1 MPRKSRFAPITS
13 TVLAAVFVL
22 ASGAEIAAADL
33 TVGVSWSN
41 FHEERWKTDEAAIV
55 AELERQGARYVSA
68 DAQSSPEKQAS
79 DIESLIAR
87 GVDALIILP
96 HDAQALVPVVRAAQ
110 REGIPVLAYDR
121 LIELPGVVY
130 ISFENR
136 EIGRMQ
142 ARELLRSVP
151 KGRYAFIKGSP
162 QDPNANTVH
171 GGQLD
176 VLQAVID
183 AGEIEVVGD
192 QYVDGWLPELAQRTM
207 EQILTANND
216 AVDAVVCSNDG
227 MAGGVVAAL
236 SAQGLAGI
244 PVSGQDADHAAL
256 NRIARGTQTVT
267 VWKDV
272 RELGRNAATAA
283 LHLAKGG
290 AAQTLAGR
298 IDWSGGAG
306 GLQLDA
312 VLLKPVSITR
322 DSLGLV
328 INAGWVSRDVVCRS
342 VPAENVVP
350 ACKVAND

>member
-1 MPRKSRFAPITS
+1 MSFKNRIASP
-13 TVLAAVFVL
+13 LAATCAISLGLFV
-22 ASGAEIAAADL
+22 AAGTAYAEL

-55 AELERQGARYVSA
+55 KELERQGARYVSA
-68 DAQSSPEKQAS
+68 DAQSSPEKQAA

-87 GVDALIILP
+87 GVDALILLP
-96 HDAQALVPVVRAAQ
+96 QDAQALVPAVRAAQ

-121 LIELPGVVY
+121 LIEIPGVVY
-130 ISFENR
+130 ISYENR

-142 ARELLRSVP
+142 ARELLRAVP

-176 VLQAVID
+176 VLQPAID
-183 AGEIEVVGD
+183 SGDIEVVGD
-192 QYVDGWLPELAQRTM
+192 QFVDGWLPELAQKTM
-207 EQILTANND
+207 EQILTANGD

-227 MAGGVVAAL
+227 MAGGVIAAL
-236 SAQGLAGI
+236 SAQGLSGV

-256 NRIARGTQTVT
+256 NRIARGTQSVT

-272 RELGRNAATAA
+272 RDLGREAAAAA
-283 LHLAKGG
+283 LHLGAGG
-290 AAQTLAGR
+290 TPATIEGR
-298 IDWSGGAG
+298 IEWSGGES
-306 GLQLDA
+306 GLTMDA

-322 DSLGLV
+322 ENLSVV
-328 INAGWVSRDVVCRS
+328 IDAGWAPREVVCRS
-342 VPAENVVP
+342 LPADANVA
-350 ACKVAND
+350 ACEAAPD